1 MSRSFK
7 GDYIQ
12 LLPLTVLRCQAI
24 NLDAEKYKTRFIG
37 LDYSP
42 SRVTNESD
50 SELVRFGSYFLPFL
64 LFILVSICMTF
75 FCKKLF
81 D

>member
-50 SELVRFGSYFLPFL
+50 SELVRFGSYFLPF
-64 LFILVSICMTF
+64 FAIHSCFHMYDF
-75 FCKKLF
+75 FLQKVV
-81 D
+81 